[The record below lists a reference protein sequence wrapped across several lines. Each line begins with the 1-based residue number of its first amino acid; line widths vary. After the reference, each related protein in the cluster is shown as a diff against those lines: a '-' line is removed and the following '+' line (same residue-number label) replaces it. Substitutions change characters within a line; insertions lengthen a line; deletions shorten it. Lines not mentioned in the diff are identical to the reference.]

1 MRSSGQKV
9 SLITRSRISRR
20 AQQGQRQSRLRD
32 EVLRRRRFA
41 DTSVTTPL
49 RALTAAL
56 IADALS
62 RESLSQRSGVVTEL

>member
-1 MRSSGQKV
+1 
-9 SLITRSRISRR
+9 
-20 AQQGQRQSRLRD
+20 
-32 EVLRRRRFA
+32 
-41 DTSVTTPL
+41 VTTPL